1 METVSDGRYTEVCN
15 PLGEFLC
22 PFDFEIDG
30 RLNSLSCSCVC
41 CVHVRT
47 GLNHWLCPYFQKS
60 ADSKMQGRGWPCDIW
75 ILSVWTVSWKLRLS
89 CRHVTI
95 KRNFDSFQTGY
106 LEKALISQSFIYEP
120 HRGPLHA
127 YMNVTFKTERMSR
140 EVLDD
145 CLTISLEQNYN
156 LSQHIKEVKAS
167 QCHPLLMYKKR
178 QKKRFSSLISKTL
191 L

>member
-1 METVSDGRYTEVCN
+1 MCRVW
-15 PLGEFLC
+15 
-22 PFDFEIDG
+22 
-30 RLNSLSCSCVC
+30 
-41 CVHVRT
+41 T

-120 HRGPLHA
+120 LRGPLHA

-167 QCHPLLMYKKR
+167 QCHPLLMYKQTKTTT
-178 QKKRFSSLISKTL
+178 KKSVFHHLSQRPFSKPLSPLGQPCCFNSITPREP
-191 L
+191 